1 MDITTMSV
9 TELKALA
16 FDQTVEMQRIQAN
29 IQTIVAQINK
39 LQQPTKAVEAV
50 EKEETE
56 NKSEETI

>member
-29 IQTIVAQINK
+29 IQAIVAQINK